1 MEVAADLLKKI
12 EDSYKTFSKGQKR
25 IANYICENYDKA
37 VHLTAA
43 KLGSIVGVSESTVV
57 RFATELG
64 FKGYPQFQRALEEIV
79 KNRLNSIQRMT
90 LTNDR
95 VEDSDIVETV
105 LRGDYDNI
113 KQTLEALDREEFNKA
128 VEAICASRRIYIV
141 GGRSSEVLARFFYYY
156 LNYIFD
162 NVRIISSDSL
172 AESMEDVHRIG
183 EHDVIIG
190 ISFPRYSMD
199 TVRVMEY
206 SRKRGAIGIALTDS
220 AASPM
225 VEYARYNLFA
235 ESNMAS
241 IADSLV
247 APLSVI
253 NALITALSLKN
264 KEKVMDTMRTLEN
277 IWEEYGVYKTSQD
290 SEEFSGL

>member
-12 EDSYKTFSKGQKR
+12 EESYKTFSKGQKR

-37 VHLTAA
+37 VNLTAA
-43 KLGSIVGVSESTVV
+43 RLGNIVGVSESTVV

-64 FKGYPQFQRALEEIV
+64 FKGYPQFQKALEEIV
-79 KNRLNSIQRMT
+79 KNRLNSIQRIA

-95 VEDSDIVETV
+95 LDENDVVESV
-105 LRGDYDNI
+105 LRGDYENI
-113 KQTLEALDREEFNKA
+113 RETLDDLNKEEFN
-128 VEAICASRRIYIV
+128 EAINAITRAQRIYIV
-141 GGRSSEVLARFFYYY
+141 GGRSSEILARFFYYY

-162 NVRIISSDSL
+162 NVKMVSSNSL
-172 AESMEDVHRIG
+172 AESMEDVHRIN
-183 EHDVIIG
+183 ENDVIIG

-206 SRKRGAIGIALTDS
+206 SRKRGAVGVALTDS

-225 VEYARYNLFA
+225 VEYARFNLFA
-235 ESNMAS
+235 QSNMAS

-264 KEKVMDTMRTLEN
+264 KENVLETMGTLET

-290 SEEFSGL
+290 EEE

>member
-1 MEVAADLLKKI
+1 MEVAEDLLKKI
-12 EDSYKTFSKGQKR
+12 EESYRTFSKGQKR
-25 IANYICENYDKA
+25 IANYICANYDKA
-37 VHLTAA
+37 VNLTAA
-43 KLGSIVGVSESTVV
+43 KLGTIVGVSESTVV

-64 FKGYPQFQRALEEIV
+64 FKGYPQFQKTLEEIV
-79 KNRLNSIQRMT
+79 KNRINSVQRIAMA
-90 LTNDR
+90 NDR
-95 VEDSDIVETV
+95 VDENDVVGSV
-105 LRGDYDNI
+105 LRTDYENI
-113 KQTLEALDREEFNKA
+113 RQTLAALDKEEFDRA
-128 VEAICASRRIYIV
+128 VDRICAARRIYIV
-141 GGRSSEVLARFFYYY
+141 GGRSSEILARFFYYY

-162 NVRIISSDSL
+162 NVKMVRSNSL
-172 AESMEDVHRIG
+172 AESMEDVHRIDAR
-183 EHDVIIG
+183 DVIIG

-206 SRKRGAIGIALTDS
+206 SRKRGAVGVALTDS

-225 VEYARYNLFA
+225 VEYAGCHLFA

-264 KEKVMDTMRTLEN
+264 REKVTETMRTLEM
-277 IWEEYGVYKTSQD
+277 IWEEYGVYKTPGD
-290 SEEFSGL
+290 EEE

>member
-1 MEVAADLLKKI
+1 MEVATDLLKKI
-12 EDSYKTFSKGQKR
+12 EESYKTFSKGQKR

-37 VHLTAA
+37 VNLTAA
-43 KLGSIVGVSESTVV
+43 RLGGIVGVSESTVV

-64 FKGYPQFQRALEEIV
+64 FKGYPQFQKALEEIV
-79 KNRLNSIQRMT
+79 KNRLNSIQRMA
-90 LTNDR
+90 LTDDR
-95 VEDSDIVETV
+95 LDESDMIESV
-105 LRGDYDNI
+105 LRGDYENI
-113 KQTLEALDREEFNKA
+113 KQTLEELNKEEFNKA
-128 VEAICASRRIYIV
+128 VDTISRAKRIYIV
-141 GGRSSEVLARFFYYY
+141 GGRSSEILARFFYYY

-162 NVRIISSDSL
+162 NVKMVSSNSL

-183 EHDVIIG
+183 ESDVIIG

-206 SRKRGAIGIALTDS
+206 SRKRGAVGVALTDS
-220 AASPM
+220 TASPM
-225 VEYARYNLFA
+225 VEYARFNLFA
-235 ESNMAS
+235 QSNMAS

-264 KEKVMDTMRTLEN
+264 KEKVMTTMRTLEN

-290 SEEFSGL
+290 EEE

>member
-1 MEVAADLLKKI
+1 MEVAADLLKKM
-12 EDSYKTFSKGQKR
+12 EESYKTFSKGQKR
-25 IANYICENYDKA
+25 IANYVCENYDKA
-37 VHLTAA
+37 VNLTAA

-64 FKGYPQFQRALEEIV
+64 FKGYPQFQKALEEIV
-79 KNRLNSIQRMT
+79 KNRLNSIQRMA

-95 VEDSDIVETV
+95 VEQGHIADSI
-105 LRGDYDNI
+105 LRGDYENI
-113 KQTLEALDREEFNKA
+113 KKTLDELNKEEFNSG
-128 VEAICASRRIYIV
+128 VDAICRARRIYVV

-156 LNYIFD
+156 LNYIFE
-162 NVRIISSDSL
+162 NVKIVSTNSL
-172 AESMEDVHRIG
+172 AESMEDVHRISG
-183 EHDVIIG
+183 QDVIIG

-199 TVRVMEY
+199 TVRVMEFC
-206 SRKRGAIGIALTDS
+206 RRRGAVGIALTDS

-247 APLSVI
+247 APMSVI

-264 KEKVMDTMRTLEN
+264 KEKVTETMRTLEN

-290 SEEFSGL
+290 EEE

>member
-1 MEVAADLLKKI
+1 MEVAIDLLKKI

-25 IANYICENYDKA
+25 IANYVCDNYDKA
-37 VHLTAA
+37 VNLTAA
-43 KLGSIVGVSESTVV
+43 RLGSIVGVSESTVV

-64 FKGYPQFQRALEEIV
+64 FKGYPQFQKALEEIV

-95 VEDSDIVETV
+95 VDEADV
-105 LRGDYDNI
+105 LESVLHGDYENI
-113 KQTLEALDREEFNKA
+113 KQTLEGIRKDEFNRA
-128 VEAICASRRIYIV
+128 VDTISGADKIYIV

-162 NVRIISSDSL
+162 NVKMVSSNSL
-172 AESMEDVHRIG
+172 AESLEDVHRIC
-183 EHDVIIG
+183 EKDVIIG

-199 TVRVMEY
+199 TVRMMEY
-206 SRKRGAIGIALTDS
+206 SRKRGAMAIALTDS

-225 VEYARYNLFA
+225 VEYAQCNLFA
-235 ESNMAS
+235 QSNMAS

-264 KEKVMDTMRTLEN
+264 KEKVVETMSTLET
-277 IWEEYGVYKTSQD
+277 IWEEYGVYKTPLED
-290 SEEFSGL
+290 EE

>member
-12 EDSYKTFSKGQKR
+12 QDSYKSFSKGQKR

-37 VHLTAA
+37 VSLTAA

-64 FKGYPQFQRALEEIV
+64 FKGYPQFQKALEEIV
-79 KNRLNSIQRMT
+79 KNRLNSIQRMA

-95 VEDSDIVETV
+95 VEQDHIADSI
-105 LRGDYDNI
+105 LRGDYENI
-113 KQTLEALDREEFNKA
+113 KQTLDELNKDEFNAA
-128 VEAICASRRIYIV
+128 VEAICRARRIYIV

-162 NVRIISSDSL
+162 NVKIVSTNSL
-172 AESMEDVHRIG
+172 AESMEDVHRIS
-183 EHDVIIG
+183 EADVIIG

-199 TVRVMEY
+199 TVRVMEF
-206 SRKRGAIGIALTDS
+206 SKRRGAVGIALTDS

-225 VEYARYNLFA
+225 VEYAGYNLFA

-247 APLSVI
+247 APMSVI

-264 KEKVMDTMRTLEN
+264 KEKVTETMRTLEN
-277 IWEEYGVYKTSQD
+277 IWEEYGVYKTSRD
-290 SEEFSGL
+290 EEE

>member
-12 EDSYKTFSKGQKR
+12 EESYKTFSKGQKR
-25 IANYICENYDKA
+25 IANYICDNYDKA
-37 VHLTAA
+37 VSLTAA
-43 KLGSIVGVSESTVV
+43 KLGNIVGVSESTVV

-64 FKGYPQFQRALEEIV
+64 FKGYPQFQKALEEIV
-79 KNRLNSIQRMT
+79 KNRLNSIQRMA
-90 LTNDR
+90 LTDDR
-95 VEDSDIVETV
+95 LDENDIVDSV
-105 LRGDYDNI
+105 LRGDYENI
-113 KQTLEALDREEFNKA
+113 KQTLDDLNKEEFYHA
-128 VEAICASRRIYIV
+128 VEMISQAQRIYIV
-141 GGRSSEVLARFFYYY
+141 GGRSSEILARFFYYY

-162 NVRIISSDSL
+162 NVKMVSSNSL
-172 AESMEDVHRIG
+172 SESMEDVHRINDK
-183 EHDVIIG
+183 DVIIG

-206 SRKRGAIGIALTDS
+206 SRKRGAVGIALTDS

-225 VEYARYNLFA
+225 VEYARFNLFA
-235 ESNMAS
+235 QSNMAS

-264 KEKVMDTMRTLEN
+264 KKKVMETMRTLEN

-290 SEEFSGL
+290 EEA

>member
-1 MEVAADLLKKI
+1 MEVAIDLLKKI

-25 IANYICENYDKA
+25 IANYVCDNYDKA
-37 VHLTAA
+37 VNLTAA
-43 KLGSIVGVSESTVV
+43 RLGSIVGVSESTVV

-64 FKGYPQFQRALEEIV
+64 FKGYPQFQKALEEIV

-95 VEDSDIVETV
+95 VDEADVLDSV
-105 LRGDYDNI
+105 LRGDYENI
-113 KQTLEALDREEFNKA
+113 KQTLEEIKKDEFNRA
-128 VEAICASRRIYIV
+128 VSTISSAQRIYIV
-141 GGRSSEVLARFFYYY
+141 GGRSSEVLVRFFYYY

-162 NVRIISSDSL
+162 NVKMVSSNSF
-172 AESMEDVHRIG
+172 AESLEDVHRIG
-183 EHDVIIG
+183 EKDVIIG

-206 SRKRGAIGIALTDS
+206 SRKRGAVGIALTDS

-225 VEYARYNLFA
+225 VEYAQCNLFA
-235 ESNMAS
+235 QSNMAS

-264 KEKVMDTMRTLEN
+264 KENVVDTMRTLET
-277 IWEEYGVYKTSQD
+277 IWEEYGVYKTPLED
-290 SEEFSGL
+290 EE

>member
-1 MEVAADLLKKI
+1 MEVATDLLKKI
-12 EDSYKTFSKGQKR
+12 EESYKTFSKGQKR
-25 IANYICENYDKA
+25 IANYICDNYDKA
-37 VHLTAA
+37 VSLTAA

-64 FKGYPQFQRALEEIV
+64 FKGYPQFQKALEEIV
-79 KNRLNSIQRMT
+79 KNRLNSIQRMA
-90 LTNDR
+90 LTDDR
-95 VEDSDIVETV
+95 LDENDIVDSV
-105 LRGDYDNI
+105 LRGDYENI
-113 KQTLEALDREEFNKA
+113 KQTLDDLNKEEFYHA
-128 VEAICASRRIYIV
+128 VDMISQAQRIYIV
-141 GGRSSEVLARFFYYY
+141 GGRSSEILARFFYYY

-162 NVRIISSDSL
+162 NVKMVSSNSL
-172 AESMEDVHRIG
+172 SESMEDVHRINDK
-183 EHDVIIG
+183 DVIIG

-206 SRKRGAIGIALTDS
+206 SRKRGAVGIALTDS

-225 VEYARYNLFA
+225 VEYARFNLFA
-235 ESNMAS
+235 QSNMAS

-264 KEKVMDTMRTLEN
+264 KKKVMETMRTLEN

-290 SEEFSGL
+290 EEE

>member
-1 MEVAADLLKKI
+1 MEVATDLLKKI
-12 EDSYKTFSKGQKR
+12 EESYKTFSKGQKR

-37 VHLTAA
+37 VNLTAA
-43 KLGSIVGVSESTVV
+43 RLGGIVGVSESTVV

-64 FKGYPQFQRALEEIV
+64 FKGYPQFQKALEEIV
-79 KNRLNSIQRMT
+79 KNRLNSIQRMA
-90 LTNDR
+90 LTDDR
-95 VEDSDIVETV
+95 LDESDMIESV
-105 LRGDYDNI
+105 LRGDYENI
-113 KQTLEALDREEFNKA
+113 KQTLEELNKEEFNKA
-128 VEAICASRRIYIV
+128 VDTISRAKRIYIV
-141 GGRSSEVLARFFYYY
+141 GGRSSEILARFFYYY

-162 NVRIISSDSL
+162 NVKMVSSNSL
-172 AESMEDVHRIG
+172 AESMEDVHRID
-183 EHDVIIG
+183 ESDVIIG

-206 SRKRGAIGIALTDS
+206 SRKRGAVGIALTDS

-225 VEYARYNLFA
+225 VEYARFNLFA
-235 ESNMAS
+235 QSNMAS

-264 KEKVMDTMRTLEN
+264 KEKVMTTMRTLEN

-290 SEEFSGL
+290 EEE

>member
-1 MEVAADLLKKI
+1 MEVATDLLKKI
-12 EDSYKTFSKGQKR
+12 EESYKTFSKGQKR

-37 VHLTAA
+37 VNLTAA
-43 KLGSIVGVSESTVV
+43 RLGGIVGVSESTVV

-64 FKGYPQFQRALEEIV
+64 FKGYPQFQKALEEIV
-79 KNRLNSIQRMT
+79 KNRLNSIQRMA
-90 LTNDR
+90 LTDDRLDENDMI
-95 VEDSDIVETV
+95 ESV
-105 LRGDYDNI
+105 LRGDYENI
-113 KQTLEALDREEFNKA
+113 KQTLEELNKEEFNKA
-128 VEAICASRRIYIV
+128 VEMISRANRIYIV
-141 GGRSSEVLARFFYYY
+141 GGRSSEILARFFYYY

-162 NVRIISSDSL
+162 NVKMVSSNSL

-183 EHDVIIG
+183 DSDVIIG

-206 SRKRGAIGIALTDS
+206 SRKRGAVGIALTDS

-225 VEYARYNLFA
+225 VEYARFNLFA
-235 ESNMAS
+235 QSNMAS

-253 NALITALSLKN
+253 NALITALSLRN
-264 KEKVMDTMRTLEN
+264 KEKVMTTMRTLEN

-290 SEEFSGL
+290 EEE